1 VFTTRPVLSG
11 TFGMVAST
19 HWLASAAGMAA
30 LEAGGTAADAAAAAG
45 FVLHVVEPHLNG
57 PGGDLPVLLASA
69 ADPRPTVL
77 CAQGP
82 VPVGATLEHFRD
94 HLGLSIVPGTGPLA
108 AVVPG
113 AVGGWLALLRD
124 HGRLPLRDVLAYA
137 IGYAEDGHPL
147 LPRVAATIAAS
158 AELFRTHWPTS
169 AGRWLPAARPPRPG
183 ERLRQPALAATY
195 RRLLA
200 EAEAAG
206 PDRQAQLEAAHKA
219 WYGGFVAEAVDA
231 FGRREWMDDS
241 GRPHAGVLTGADLAG
256 WSPSYEPA
264 VTLDWRG
271 WTVAKPA
278 AWSQGPVLLQ
288 QLTLLG
294 GAGRELPPPG
304 SADLLH
310 LAVESTKLAFAD
322 REAWYGDVPDVP
334 LADLLAPSY
343 ADGRRELVGDAA
355 SLELR
360 PGSPGGREPRL
371 PAYEVARPGEESAA
385 LPSLGEP
392 TVSAGL
398 PAGGSSDSTGLGA
411 SGSSETRAG
420 DRGDTCH
427 VDVVDRW
434 GTLISATPSG
444 GWLQSAPTIPELGFS
459 LGTRAQM
466 TWLQDGL
473 PSTLRPRRRPRTT
486 LSPTLVLR
494 DGEPVLACGTPGG
507 DQQDQWQLC
516 FLLAHLVAGLDLQA
530 AIDAPAWHT
539 TSFPSS
545 FAPRKAVPGGVV
557 VEDRVG
563 PEVVA
568 ELRRRGHRVAVSA
581 GWSLGRLSAVARDP
595 ATGVLSAAANARGMQ
610 GYAVGR

>member
-1 VFTTRPVLSG
+1 MFTTRPVLSG

-19 HWLASAAGMAA
+19 HWLATAAGMAA

-45 FVLHVVEPHLNG
+45 FALHVVEPHLNG
-57 PGGDLPVLLASA
+57 PGGDLPLLLATA

-82 VPVGATLEHFRD
+82 VPAAATVGKLRD
-94 HLGLSIVPGTGPLA
+94 ELGLSLVPGTGPLA

-124 HGRLPLRDVLAYA
+124 HGRLPLREVLKYA
-137 IGYAEDGHPL
+137 IGYAEDGHPV
-147 LPRVAATIAAS
+147 LPRVAATIAAA
-158 AELFRTHWPTS
+158 AELFAQHWPTS
-169 AGRWLPAARPPRPG
+169 AERWLPAPAAG
-183 ERLRQPALAATY
+183 ERWRQPALAVTY

-206 PDRQAQLEAAHKA
+206 PDREAQLEAAHQA
-219 WYGGFVAEAVDA
+219 WYAGFVAGAIDA
-231 FGRREWMDDS
+231 FCRREWMDDA
-241 GRPHAGVLTGADLAG
+241 GRPPPGLLTGADLGG
-256 WSPSYEPA
+256 WRPAYEPA
-264 VTLDWRG
+264 VTLDWGG

-288 QLTLLG
+288 QLSLLDP
-294 GAGRELPPPG
+294 ADLPPHG
-304 SADLLH
+304 SAELLH
-310 LAVESTKLAFAD
+310 RAVEATKLAMAD

-334 LADLLAPSY
+334 LVDLLSADYAAARRASIGADADLT
-343 ADGRRELVGDAA
+343 
-355 SLELR
+355 LR

-371 PAYEVARPGEESAA
+371 PDYAVAGEDFDGPDTA
-385 LPSLGEP
+385 LPALGEP
-392 TVSAGL
+392 TVSIGL
-398 PAGGSSDSTGLGA
+398 RA
-411 SGSSETRAG
+411 SGLSEAGEG

-466 TWLQDGL
+466 TWLQEGL
-473 PSTLRPRRRPRTT
+473 PSTLRPGRRPRTT

-494 DGEPVLACGTPGG
+494 AGEPVLACGTPGG

-516 FLLAHLVAGLDLQA
+516 FLLAHLGSGLDLQA

-539 TSFPSS
+539 NSFPSS
-545 FAPRKAVPGGVV
+545 FAPRQAVPGEVV
-557 VEDRVG
+557 VEERVG

-568 ELRRRGHRVAVSA
+568 ELRRRGHRVLVSD
-581 GWSLGRLSAVARDP
+581 GWSLGRLSAAGRDP
-595 ATGVLSAAANARGMQ
+595 GTGLLSAAANPRGMQ
-610 GYAVGR
+610 GYAAGR

>member
-57 PGGDLPVLLASA
+57 PGGDLPILLATA
-69 ADPRPTVL
+69 VDPRPTVL

-82 VPVGATLEHFRD
+82 VPAGATLRHFRD
-94 HLGLSIVPGTGPLA
+94 HLGLSVVPGTGPLA

-137 IGYAEDGHPL
+137 IGYAEDGHPV

-158 AELFRTHWPTS
+158 AEMFRTHWPTS
-169 AGRWLPAARPPRPG
+169 AERWLPGGRPPGAG

-206 PDRQAQLEAAHKA
+206 PDREPQLEAAHKA
-219 WYGGFVAEAVDA
+219 WYGGFVADAVDA

-288 QLTLLG
+288 QLALLG
-294 GAGRELPPPG
+294 CDAGGELPPAG
-304 SADLLH
+304 SSDLLH

-343 ADGRRELVGDAA
+343 AAGRRRLVGEAA

-371 PAYEVARPGEESAA
+371 PAYAVAGAGEESRAP
-385 LPSLGEP
+385 PSLGEP
-392 TVSAGL
+392 TASSGL
-398 PAGGSSDSTGLGA
+398 RA
-411 SGSSETRAG
+411 SGSSP
-420 DRGDTCH
+420 GDTCH

-444 GWLQSAPTIPELGFS
+444 GWLQSAPTISELGFS

-466 TWLQDGL
+466 TWLQNGL
-473 PSTLRPRRRPRTT
+473 ASTLRPGRRPRTT

-494 DGEPVLACGTPGG
+494 AGEPVLACGTPGG

-539 TSFPSS
+539 NSFPSS
-545 FAPRKAVPGGVV
+545 FAPRKAVPGEVV
-557 VEDRVG
+557 VEERVG
-563 PEVVA
+563 PDVVA
-568 ELRRRGHRVAVSA
+568 ELRRRGHRVVVSD
-581 GWSLGRLSAVARDP
+581 GWSLGRLSAVARD
-595 ATGVLSAAANARGMQ
+595 ADTGILSAAANARGMQ
-610 GYAVGR
+610 GYAAGR

>member
-1 VFTTRPVLSG
+1 MLPTRPVLSG

-57 PGGDLPVLLASA
+57 PGGDLPAIVTTA

-82 VPVGATLEHFRD
+82 VPAAATIAHFRD
-94 HLGLSIVPGTGPLA
+94 HLGLTIVPGTGPLA

-124 HGRLPLRDVLAYA
+124 HGRLPLRAVLSYA

-147 LPRVAATIAAS
+147 LPRVAATVAGVAGF
-158 AELFRTHWPTS
+158 FRAHWPTS
-169 AGRWLPAARPPRPG
+169 AERWLPGGRPPAPG
-183 ERLRQPALAATY
+183 ERPRQPALAATY

-206 PDRQAQLEAAHKA
+206 RDREAQLEAAHNA
-219 WYGGFVAEAVDA
+219 WYRGFVAEAVDA
-231 FGRREWMDDS
+231 FGGREWMDDS

-256 WSPSYEPA
+256 WTPSYEPA
-264 VTLDWRG
+264 VMLDWRG

-288 QLTLLG
+288 QLALLG
-294 GAGRELPPPG
+294 TDAGDGLPAAG
-304 SADLLH
+304 SVDLLH

-334 LADLLAPSY
+334 LADLLAASY
-343 ADGRRELVGDAA
+343 SDTRRRLVGADA

-360 PGSPGGREPRL
+360 PGSPGGRQPRL
-371 PAYEVARPGEESAA
+371 PAYQVAGSDREGPGSE

-392 TVSAGL
+392 TL
-398 PAGGSSDSTGLGA
+398 LT
-411 SGSSETRAG
+411 
-420 DRGDTCH
+420 GDTCH

-466 TWLQDGL
+466 TWLQEGL
-473 PSTLRPRRRPRTT
+473 PSSLAPGRRPRTT
-486 LSPTLVLR
+486 LSPTLVLL
-494 DGEPVLACGTPGG
+494 DGELVLACGT
-507 DQQDQWQLC
+507 
-516 FLLAHLVAGLDLQA
+516 
-530 AIDAPAWHT
+530 
-539 TSFPSS
+539 S
-545 FAPRKAVPGGVV
+545 GVV
-557 VEDRVG
+557 
-563 PEVVA
+563 
-568 ELRRRGHRVAVSA
+568 
-581 GWSLGRLSAVARDP
+581 
-595 ATGVLSAAANARGMQ
+595 
-610 GYAVGR
+610 

>member
-1 VFTTRPVLSG
+1 MFTTRPVLAG

-19 HWLASAAGMAA
+19 HWLATAAGMAV

-57 PGGDLPVLLASA
+57 PGGDLPLLLATA

-82 VPVGATLEHFRD
+82 VPAAATVGRLRD
-94 HLGLSIVPGTGPLA
+94 ELGLTLVPGTGPLA

-124 HGRLPLRDVLAYA
+124 HGRLPLRDVLAHA
-137 IGYAEDGHPL
+137 IGYAEDGHPVH
-147 LPRVAATIAAS
+147 PRVAATIAAA

-169 AGRWLPAARPPRPG
+169 AERWLPAPAAG
-183 ERLRQPALAATY
+183 ERWRQPALAATY

-206 PDRQAQLEAAHKA
+206 PDREAQLEAAHQA
-219 WYGGFVAEAVDA
+219 WYAGFVAEAIDA
-231 FGRREWMDDS
+231 FAGREWMDDS
-241 GRPHAGVLTGADLAG
+241 GRPHAGLLTGADLAG
-256 WSPSYEPA
+256 WRPAYEPA
-264 VTLDWRG
+264 VTLDWGG

-288 QLTLLG
+288 QLALLDP
-294 GAGRELPPPG
+294 ADLPPPG
-304 SADLLH
+304 SAELLH
-310 LAVESTKLAFAD
+310 RAVEATKLAFAD

-334 LADLLAPSY
+334 LAELLERRTTRPPGGRSIG
-343 ADGRRELVGDAA
+343 ADAD
-355 SLELR
+355 LELR

-371 PAYEVARPGEESAA
+371 PDYALAGADVEGPGSA
-385 LPSLGEP
+385 LPALGEP
-392 TVSAGL
+392 TVSMVSR
-398 PAGGSSDSTGLGA
+398 GGSSAD
-411 SGSSETRAG
+411 G

-444 GWLQSAPTIPELGFS
+444 GWLQSAPTIPALGFS

-473 PSTLRPRRRPRTT
+473 PSTLRPGRRPRTT

-516 FLLAHLVAGLDLQA
+516 FLLAHLGHGLDLQA

-539 TSFPSS
+539 NAFPSS
-545 FAPRKAVPGGVV
+545 FAPRQAVPGRGGG
-557 VEDRVG
+557 RG
-563 PEVVA
+563 AGRAGGGRRAAPA
-568 ELRRRGHRVAVSA
+568 RPPGGGLRRLVAGPAVRGRP
-581 GWSLGRLSAVARDP
+581 GTRP
-595 ATGVLSAAANARGMQ
+595 TGLLSAAANPRGMQ